1 MQRYN
6 NSCFFKVFISI
17 FFSHKMV
24 SLLDYLLQR
33 YEMNAALSTDCGV
46 LTQMV
51 NRNMLM
57 SSVLRFS
64 KRGA

>member
-1 MQRYN
+1 
-6 NSCFFKVFISI
+6 
-17 FFSHKMV
+17 MV